1 MSDPFA
7 DQPSPRGALL
17 GIAALVA
24 FSLLAVVV
32 AQLGGFKAGQA
43 APGAIAESRDLRFA
57 DGQGGTVHVFDA
69 ASGQLLAALRPGTE
83 NFIRGVLRGLARER
97 RSASLDRQVPFRLA
111 RHANGRLTLR
121 DLATGRLVDLRAFG
135 STNAQSFARL
145 LDTAPGRHSIENAT
159 QAGRPAQTIDR
170 SLAAAS
176 DLASVRH

>member
-83 NFIRGVLRGLARER
+83 NFIRGVLGASRASAAVR
-97 RSASLDRQVPFRLA
+97 RSTVRCRS
-111 RHANGRLTLR
+111 
-121 DLATGRLVDLRAFG
+121 G
-135 STNAQSFARL
+135 S
-145 LDTAPGRHSIENAT
+145 PVMPM
-159 QAGRPAQTIDR
+159 AG
-170 SLAAAS
+170 
-176 DLASVRH
+176 